1 MLMTFKPQIG
11 TSGDDSLTGGDAKDL
26 LFGGE
31 GKDML
36 SGGGGSDVLV
46 GGAGVDTLTGG
57 AGKDFFGFADAP
69 FAGGTP
75 TTAPNGIQVLN
86 QPDVIT
92 DFEAGSDRLVLSR
105 SKLGIN
111 DLKFTSGNNLD
122 SFGTADA
129 NLIVLTDFSAANA
142 ASAAQGLANNAS
154 LTGDAGLFVY
164 FNSTLGFA
172 RLVYSQDIGDGGPIS
187 VLGNLTNITN
197 VSDLA
202 NLSARDFALV

>member
-1 MLMTFKPQIG
+1 MTFNPLIG
-11 TSGDDSLTGGDAKDL
+11 TSGDDSLTGGDGRDVL
-26 LFGGE
+26 LGGD
-31 GKDML
+31 GKDVL
-36 SGGGGSDVLV
+36 TGGGGSDLLA

-57 AGKDFFGFADAP
+57 TGRDFFAFAESP
-69 FAGGTP
+69 FAAGTP

-92 DFEAGSDRLVLSR
+92 DYEAGGDRLVFSR
-105 SKLGIN
+105 ALLGVN
-111 DLKFTSGNNLD
+111 DFKFTSGNNLD
-122 SFGTADA
+122 SFGADA

-154 LTGDAGLFVY
+154 VTADAGLFVY

-172 RLVYSQDIGDGGPIS
+172 RVVYSQDLSDGGPIS
-187 VLGNLTNITN
+187 VLANLTNVNN

-202 NLSARDFALV
+202 NFSARDFLLV

>member
-1 MLMTFKPQIG
+1 MTFKPQIG
-11 TSGDDSLTGGDAKDL
+11 GSGDDSLTGGHGKDL

-31 GKDML
+31 GKDIL
-36 SGGGGSDVLV
+36 SGEGGSDILI

-69 FAGGTP
+69 FSGGTP

-92 DFEAGSDRLVLSR
+92 DFEAGGDRLVFSR
-105 SKLGIN
+105 SQLGVN

-129 NLIVLTDFSAANA
+129 NLIVLTDFSAPNA

-154 LTGDAGLFVY
+154 VTADAGLFVY

-172 RLVYSQDIGDGGPIS
+172 RVVYSQDLSDGGPIS
-187 VLGNLTNITN
+187 VLGNLTNIKN
-197 VSDLA
+197 VGDLA
-202 NLSARDFALV
+202 NLSARDFTLV